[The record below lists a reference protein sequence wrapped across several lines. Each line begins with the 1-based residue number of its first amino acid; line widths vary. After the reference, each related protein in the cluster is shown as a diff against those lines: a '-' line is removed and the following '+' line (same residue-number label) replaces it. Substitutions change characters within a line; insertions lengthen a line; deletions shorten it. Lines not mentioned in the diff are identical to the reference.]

1 MSTGNTDPNN
11 KTQNSNTSKSP
22 AHNQNSGTVKFGRFV
37 VNHPWLVLLASLAL
51 LFAAMFGAKYLV
63 IKPDYRVFFAEDNPQ
78 LVAFDHIQD
87 TYDKADNVMMV
98 LTPKEGEVFRKDT
111 LKTIQWLTEQAWHV
125 PYSTR
130 VDSVTNYQHTWVTP
144 EDEDYMLVGALLCV
158 PAKSADFDSTCEHES
173 ATPEVIDGLSQ
184 RDLDRL
190 ENIVKTEPQVV
201 NRMINPEGTVTAV
214 NITVQM
220 PDDKDLE
227 GLEGDELAQKKT
239 EILTAGQIVADYVRD
254 LQAQVEERNPNLE
267 VRLTGVVM
275 MNTAF
280 AETGLGDMMTLTPI
294 MLLLVIPLALFFMV
308 RSISGT
314 IGSVLIIIFS
324 IAGAMGMEGW
334 LGIFLT
340 APVFSVPTVVAT
352 MAVADSVHLLVT
364 YMQNLRNGLDKK
376 DAMVESIR
384 INMMPIFLTSITTVI
399 GFLTM
404 NFSDVPPLRDLGN
417 VVAMGVTFAFIFS
430 ITFLPAFITLLPTKV
445 PSARSAK
452 HEKMD
457 QFADFVVAK
466 RKMLLPVMAVI
477 CVGVIAFLPK
487 NELNDE
493 FVKYFDETIDFRV
506 DSDYTAEN
514 LTGLYTMF
522 YAVQSGKEN
531 GIHEPQFMST
541 LQEFVEFAE
550 SQPEVIHVQSYTD
563 VMKRLNKSMNA
574 DRDECY
580 ALPEASLEEN
590 CNEVLKEPE
599 EGTDLNTRIRE
610 LTAQF
615 TLMYEMS
622 LPKGMDLNNQVS
634 SDKGGTRIQIA
645 LHNLSSV
652 EVLALEET
660 FAQWFEENAPQYE
673 VQGSSPAVMF
683 AHVGQ
688 NNIYSMLEGTAWAL
702 VLISLLLI
710 FALRSLKLG
719 LLSLI
724 PNIVPMAVA
733 FGIWAIFQGQVG
745 MGLSVVTGMTLGI
758 VVDDTVHFLS
768 KYLRARREK
777 GLDSHEAV
785 KYAFQTVGMALTVT
799 TIVLVLGFLVL
810 GMSHYV
816 MNSHMGILTAI
827 TLAAA
832 LIIDFLLLPPLL
844 MLLEPKKKNKRINSL
859 KTID

>member
-1 MSTGNTDPNN
+1 MSNQERSNN
-11 KTQNSNTSKSP
+11 NASSKESSKTI
-22 AHNQNSGTVKFGRFV
+22 RFAKYV
-37 VNHPWLVLLASLAL
+37 VNHPWLVLLASIIL
-51 LFAAMFGAKYLV
+51 LLGAMYGARFLE
-63 IKPDYRVFFAEDNPQ
+63 IKPDYRVFFDEDNPQ
-78 LVAFDHIQD
+78 LIAFDHIQD
-87 TYDKADNVMMV
+87 TYNKADNVMMV
-98 LTPKEGEVFRKDT
+98 LTPKEGRVFDKST
-111 LKTIQWLTEQAWHV
+111 LKTVQWLTEEAWQT

-130 VDSVTNYQHTWVTP
+130 VDSITNYQHTWVTP

-158 PAKSADFDSTCEHES
+158 PAKSADFDSTCEHQS
-173 ATPEVIDGLSQ
+173 VTPDMIDDLSEKQ
-184 RDLDRL
+184 LERL
-190 ENIVKTEPQVV
+190 ENIVVNEPQVV

-227 GLEGDELAQKKT
+227 GLEGEAWKEKKL
-239 EILTAGQIVADYVRD
+239 EILTATKKVADHVRQ
-254 LQAQVEERNPNLE
+254 LQKQVEERNPNLE

-308 RSISGT
+308 RSVSGT
-314 IGSVLIIIFS
+314 IGSVLVIIFS
-324 IAGAMGMEGW
+324 IAGAMGVEGW

-364 YMQNLRNGLDKK
+364 YMQNLRNGMGKQ

-404 NFSDVPPLRDLGN
+404 NFSDVPPLQDLGN
-417 VVAMGVTFAFIFS
+417 VVAVGVIFAFIFS
-430 ITFLPAFITLLPTKV
+430 ITFLPAFTMLMPTKV
-445 PSARSAK
+445 APGRSTK

-466 RKMLLPVMAVI
+466 RKLLLPLMTVV
-477 CVGVIAFLPK
+477 CVGIIAFLPK

-506 DSDYTAEN
+506 DSDYTTEH

-522 YAVQSGKEN
+522 YSVQSGSEN
-531 GIHEPQFMST
+531 GIHEPKFMAT
-541 LQEFVEFAE
+541 LQDFVEYAE
-550 SQPEVIHVQSYTD
+550 AQPEVIHVQSYTD

-580 ALPEASLEEN
+580 ALPEKSLSEN

-599 EGTDLNTRIRE
+599 EGVELNTRIRE

-622 LPKGMDLNNQVS
+622 LPKGMDLTNQVS
-634 SDKGGTRIQIA
+634 SDKAGTRVQIA
-645 LHNLSSV
+645 LHNLSSL
-652 EVLALEET
+652 EVLALEER
-660 FAQWFEENAPQYE
+660 FATWFKQNAPQYE
-673 VQGSSPAVMF
+673 VLGSSPGVMF

-688 NNIYSMLEGTAWAL
+688 NNIYSMLKGTAWAL
-702 VLISLLLI
+702 VLISLLLMI
-710 FALRSLKLG
+710 ALKSFKLG

-724 PNIVPMAVA
+724 PNIIPMAVA
-733 FGIWAIFQGQVG
+733 FGIWGIFQGQVG

-777 GLDSHEAV
+777 GLDSHQAV

-844 MLLEPKKKNKRINSL
+844 MLVDRKNRSKKV
-859 KTID
+859 

>member
-1 MSTGNTDPNN
+1 MS
-11 KTQNSNTSKSP
+11 KTTNQEQNISKHSNQQTR
-22 AHNQNSGTVKFGRFV
+22 TVKFGRFV
-37 VNHPWLVLLASLAL
+37 VNHPWSVLIASLLL
-51 LFAAMFGAKYLV
+51 LFGAMYGAKFLE

-87 TYDKADNVMMV
+87 TYDKADNAMIV
-98 LTPKEGEVFRKDT
+98 LTPKEGRVFSRET
-111 LKTIQWLTEQAWHV
+111 LKTIQWLTEKAWHT

-173 ATPEVIDGLSQ
+173 VTPEMIDGMSQ
-184 RDLDRL
+184 DQLERL
-190 ENIVKTEPQVV
+190 EQIVLNEPQVV
-201 NRMINPEGTVTAV
+201 NRMINPKSSVTAV
-214 NITVQM
+214 NITVQV

-227 GLEGDELAQKKT
+227 GLEGEEREKKKT
-239 EILTAGQIVADYVRD
+239 EIMTATQKVADFVRD
-254 LQAQVEERNPNLE
+254 LKAQVEERNPNLE

-308 RSISGT
+308 RSVSGT

-364 YMQNLRNGLDKK
+364 YMQSLRHGMAKK
-376 DAMVESIR
+376 EAMVESIR

-404 NFSDVPPLRDLGN
+404 NFSDVPPLQDLGN

-430 ITFLPAFITLLPTKV
+430 ITFLPAFIMLLPTKV
-445 PSARSAK
+445 SSGRSAK

-466 RKMLLPVMAVI
+466 RKVLLPLMTVVCI
-477 CVGVIAFLPK
+477 GIIAFLPK

-493 FVKYFDETIDFRV
+493 FVKYFDKTIDFRV

-522 YAVQSGKEN
+522 YSIQGEEEN
-531 GIHEPQFMST
+531 GIHEPKFMST
-541 LQEFVEFAE
+541 LQAFVKFAE
-550 SQPEVIHVQSYTD
+550 QQPEVIHVQSYTD

-574 DRDECY
+574 DREECY
-580 ALPEASLEEN
+580 ALPEKSLNEN
-590 CNEVLKEPE
+590 CNQVLKEPE

-634 SDKGGTRIQIA
+634 SDKAGTRVQIA
-645 LHNLSSV
+645 LHNLSSI
-652 EVLALEET
+652 EVLALEEK
-660 FAQWFEENAPQYE
+660 FSQWFEQNAPDYE

-777 GLDSHEAV
+777 GLDSHAAV

-844 MLLEPKKKNKRINSL
+844 MLLDRKKAK
-859 KTID
+859 

>member
-1 MSTGNTDPNN
+1 MS
-11 KTQNSNTSKSP
+11 KTTNQEQNISKHSNQQTR
-22 AHNQNSGTVKFGRFV
+22 TVKFGRFV
-37 VNHPWLVLLASLAL
+37 VNHPWFVLIASLLL
-51 LFAAMFGAKYLV
+51 LFGAMYGAKFLE

-87 TYDKADNVMMV
+87 TYDKADNAMIV
-98 LTPKEGEVFRKDT
+98 LTPKEGGVFSKET
-111 LKTIQWLTEQAWHV
+111 LKTIQWLTEKAWHT

-173 ATPEVIDGLSQ
+173 VTPEMIDGMSQ
-184 RDLDRL
+184 DQLERL
-190 ENIVKTEPQVV
+190 EQIVLKEPQVV
-201 NRMINPEGTVTAV
+201 NRMINPQSSVTAV
-214 NITVQM
+214 NITVQV

-227 GLEGDELAQKKT
+227 GLEGEEREKKKT
-239 EILTAGQIVADYVRD
+239 EIMTATQKVADFVRD
-254 LQAQVEERNPNLE
+254 LKAQVEERNPNLE

-308 RSISGT
+308 RSVSGT

-364 YMQNLRNGLDKK
+364 YMQSLRHGMAKK
-376 DAMVESIR
+376 EAMVESIR

-404 NFSDVPPLRDLGN
+404 NFSDVPPLQDLGN

-430 ITFLPAFITLLPTKV
+430 ITFLPAFIMLLPTKV
-445 PSARSAK
+445 SSGRSAK

-466 RKMLLPVMAVI
+466 RKMLLPLMTVI
-477 CVGVIAFLPK
+477 CVGIIAFLPK

-493 FVKYFDETIDFRV
+493 FVKYFDKTIDFRV

-522 YAVQSGKEN
+522 YSIQGEEEN
-531 GIHEPQFMST
+531 GIHEPKFMST
-541 LQEFVEFAE
+541 LQAFVKFAE
-550 SQPEVIHVQSYTD
+550 QQPEVIHVQSYTD

-574 DRDECY
+574 DREECY
-580 ALPEASLEEN
+580 ALPEKSLNEN
-590 CNEVLKEPE
+590 CNQVLKEPE

-634 SDKGGTRIQIA
+634 SDKAGTRVQIA
-645 LHNLSSV
+645 LHNLSSI
-652 EVLALEET
+652 EVLALEEK
-660 FAQWFEENAPQYE
+660 FSQWFEQNAPDYE

-777 GLDSHEAV
+777 GLDSHAAV

-844 MLLEPKKKNKRINSL
+844 MLLDRKKAK
-859 KTID
+859 

>member
-1 MSTGNTDPNN
+1 MY
-11 KTQNSNTSKSP
+11 
-22 AHNQNSGTVKFGRFV
+22 
-37 VNHPWLVLLASLAL
+37 
-51 LFAAMFGAKYLV
+51 GAKFLE

-87 TYDKADNVMMV
+87 TYDKADNAMIV
-98 LTPKEGEVFRKDT
+98 LTPKEGGVFSKET
-111 LKTIQWLTEQAWHV
+111 LKTIQWLTEKAWHT

-173 ATPEVIDGLSQ
+173 VTPEMIDGMSQ
-184 RDLDRL
+184 DQLERL
-190 ENIVKTEPQVV
+190 EQIVLNEPQVV
-201 NRMINPEGTVTAV
+201 NRMINPQSSVTAV
-214 NITVQM
+214 NITVQV

-227 GLEGDELAQKKT
+227 GLEGEEREKKKT
-239 EILTAGQIVADYVRD
+239 EIMTATQKVADFVRD
-254 LQAQVEERNPNLE
+254 LKAQVEERNPNLE

-308 RSISGT
+308 RSVSGT

-364 YMQNLRNGLDKK
+364 YMQSLRHGMAKK
-376 DAMVESIR
+376 EAMVESIR

-404 NFSDVPPLRDLGN
+404 NFSDVPPLQDLGN

-430 ITFLPAFITLLPTKV
+430 ITFLPAFIMLLPTKV
-445 PSARSAK
+445 SSGRSAK

-466 RKMLLPVMAVI
+466 RKVLLPIMTVVCI
-477 CVGVIAFLPK
+477 GIIAFLPK

-493 FVKYFDETIDFRV
+493 FVKYFDKTIDFRV

-522 YAVQSGKEN
+522 YSIQGEKEN
-531 GIHEPQFMST
+531 GIHEPKFMST
-541 LQEFVEFAE
+541 LQAFVKFAE
-550 SQPEVIHVQSYTD
+550 QQPEVIHVQSYTD

-574 DRDECY
+574 DREECY
-580 ALPEASLEEN
+580 ALPEKSLNEN
-590 CNEVLKEPE
+590 CNQVLKEAE

-634 SDKGGTRIQIA
+634 SDKAGTRVQIA
-645 LHNLSSV
+645 LHNLSSI
-652 EVLALEET
+652 EVLALEEK
-660 FAQWFEENAPQYE
+660 FSQWFEQNAPDYE

-777 GLDSHEAV
+777 GLDSHAAV

-844 MLLEPKKKNKRINSL
+844 MLLDRKKAK
-859 KTID
+859 

>member
-1 MSTGNTDPNN
+1 MSDTTDLE
-11 KTQNSNTSKSP
+11 KKNSERNTSPQNNSSN
-22 AHNQNSGTVKFGRFV
+22 NQRTVKFGRFV
-37 VNHPWLVLLASLAL
+37 VNHPWLVLLASLIL
-51 LFAAMFGAKYLV
+51 LFAAMYGAKFLE

-98 LTPKEGEVFRKDT
+98 LTPKEGKVFDKST
-111 LKTIQWLTEQAWHV
+111 LKTVQWLTEKAWHT

-158 PAKSADFDSTCEHES
+158 PAKSADFDSTCEHD
-173 ATPEVIDGLSQ
+173 AVTPTMIDGLGSKQ
-184 RDLDRL
+184 LTRL
-190 ENIVKTEPQVV
+190 ENIVINEPQVV

-227 GLEGDELAQKKT
+227 GLEGEARDTKKE
-239 EILTAGQIVADYVRD
+239 EILTAGQKVADYVRD

-314 IGSVLIIIFS
+314 IGSVLVIIFS
-324 IAGAMGMEGW
+324 IAGAMGVEGW

-364 YMQNLRNGLDKK
+364 YMQNLRQGLDKK

-404 NFSDVPPLRDLGN
+404 NFSDVPPLQDLGN
-417 VVAMGVTFAFIFS
+417 VVAIGVTFAFIFS
-430 ITFLPAFITLLPTKV
+430 VTFLPALITLLPTKV
-445 PSARSAK
+445 PSGRSAK

-466 RKMLLPVMAVI
+466 RKLLLPLMVAI
-477 CVGVIAFLPK
+477 CIGVIAFLPK

-531 GIHEPQFMST
+531 GIHEPKFMAT
-541 LQEFVEFAE
+541 LQDFVEFAE
-550 SQPEVIHVQSYTD
+550 AQPEVIHVQSYTD

-580 ALPEASLEEN
+580 ALPESSLTEN
-590 CNEVLKEPE
+590 CNQVLKEPE
-599 EGTDLNTRIRE
+599 EGTDLNTRVRE

-634 SDKGGTRIQIA
+634 SDKGGTRVQIA

-660 FAQWFEENAPQYE
+660 FAEWFEKHAPEYD

-724 PNIVPMAVA
+724 PNIIPMAVA

-844 MLLEPKKKNKRINSL
+844 MLLELKKKKQTN
-859 KTID
+859 

>member
-1 MSTGNTDPNN
+1 MS
-11 KTQNSNTSKSP
+11 KTTNQEQNISKHSNQQTR
-22 AHNQNSGTVKFGRFV
+22 TVKFGRFV
-37 VNHPWLVLLASLAL
+37 VNHPWFVLIASLLL
-51 LFAAMFGAKYLV
+51 LFGAMYGAKFLE

-87 TYDKADNVMMV
+87 TYDKADNAMIV
-98 LTPKEGEVFRKDT
+98 LTPKEGGVFSKET
-111 LKTIQWLTEQAWHV
+111 LKTIQWLTEKAWHT

-173 ATPEVIDGLSQ
+173 VTPEMIDGMSQ
-184 RDLDRL
+184 DQLERL
-190 ENIVKTEPQVV
+190 EQIVLNEPQVV
-201 NRMINPEGTVTAV
+201 NRMINPQSSVTAV
-214 NITVQM
+214 NITVQV

-227 GLEGDELAQKKT
+227 GLEGEEREKKKT
-239 EILTAGQIVADYVRD
+239 EIMTATQKVADFVRD
-254 LQAQVEERNPNLE
+254 LKAQVEERNPNLE

-308 RSISGT
+308 RSVSGT

-364 YMQNLRNGLDKK
+364 YMQSLRHGMAKK
-376 DAMVESIR
+376 EAMVESIR

-404 NFSDVPPLRDLGN
+404 NFSDVPPLQDLGN

-430 ITFLPAFITLLPTKV
+430 ITFLPAFIMLLPTKV
-445 PSARSAK
+445 SSGRSAK

-466 RKMLLPVMAVI
+466 RKVLLPIMTVVCI
-477 CVGVIAFLPK
+477 GIIAFLPK

-493 FVKYFDETIDFRV
+493 FVKYFDKTIDFRV

-522 YAVQSGKEN
+522 YSIQGEKEN
-531 GIHEPQFMST
+531 GIHEPKFMST
-541 LQEFVEFAE
+541 LQAFVKFAE
-550 SQPEVIHVQSYTD
+550 QQPEVIHVQSYTD

-574 DRDECY
+574 DREECY
-580 ALPEASLEEN
+580 ALPEKSLNEN
-590 CNEVLKEPE
+590 CNQVLKEAE

-634 SDKGGTRIQIA
+634 SDKAGTRVQIA
-645 LHNLSSV
+645 LHNLSSI
-652 EVLALEET
+652 EVLALEEK
-660 FAQWFEENAPQYE
+660 FSQWFEQNAPDYE

-777 GLDSHEAV
+777 GLDSHAAV

-844 MLLEPKKKNKRINSL
+844 MLLDRKKAK
-859 KTID
+859 

>member
-1 MSTGNTDPNN
+1 MPDHSSDNN
-11 KTQNSNTSKSP
+11 KKSS
-22 AHNQNSGTVKFGRFV
+22 HLTKTDNNTVKFGRFV
-37 VNHPWLVLLASLAL
+37 VNHRWLVLISSIL
-51 LFAAMFGAKYLV
+51 LLVAAVYGARFLE

-78 LVAFDHIQD
+78 LMAFDHIQD
-87 TYDKADNVMMV
+87 TYDKADNAMMV
-98 LTPKEGEVFRKDT
+98 LTPKEGKVFDKET
-111 LKTIQWLTEQAWHV
+111 LKTIQWLTDQAWQT

-173 ATPEVIDGLSQ
+173 VTPTMIDEMTPKQLE
-184 RDLDRL
+184 RL
-190 ENIVKTEPQVV
+190 ENIVLNEPQVV
-201 NRMINPEGTVTAV
+201 NRMINPEGSVAAV
-214 NITVQM
+214 NITVQT
-220 PDDKDLE
+220 PSDLDLE
-227 GLEGDELAQKKT
+227 GLEGEERQAKKV
-239 EILTAGQIVADYVRD
+239 EVLTAGQKVADYVRD
-254 LQAQVEERNPNLE
+254 LQAQVEERNPNME

-280 AETGLGDMMTLTPI
+280 AETGMGDMMTLTPI
-294 MLLLVIPLALFFMV
+294 MLLLVIPLALFFMI

-324 IAGAMGMEGW
+324 ILGAMGVEGW
-334 LGIFLT
+334 LGIYLT

-364 YMQNLRNGLDKK
+364 YIHNMRHGMNKN
-376 DAMVESIR
+376 DAMVESLR
-384 INMMPIFLTSITTVI
+384 INMMPIFLTSVTTVI

-417 VVAMGVTFAFIFS
+417 VVAIGVTFAFIFS
-430 ITFLPAFITLLPTKV
+430 LTFLPAFILLLPTKT
-445 PSARSAK
+445 PKAASAK
-452 HEKMD
+452 HQKMD

-466 RKMLLPVMAVI
+466 RKILLPVMVVV
-477 CVGVIAFLPK
+477 CVGIIAFLPK

-506 DSDYTAEN
+506 DSDYTADN

-522 YAVQSGKEN
+522 YSVQSEKDG
-531 GIHEPQFMST
+531 GIHQPEFMAT
-541 LQEFVEFAE
+541 LQSFVDFAE
-550 SQPEVIHVQSYTD
+550 QQPEVIHVQSYTD

-580 ALPEASLEEN
+580 SLPETSLKAD
-590 CNEVLKEPE
+590 CNQVLKDPE
-599 EGTDLNTRIRE
+599 EGVELGTRIRE

-634 SDKGGTRIQIA
+634 SDKAGTRVQLA
-645 LHNLSSV
+645 LHNLSSI
-652 EVLALEET
+652 ELLALEDK
-660 FAQWFEENAPQYE
+660 FAKWFEDNAPSYKVE
-673 VQGSSPAVMF
+673 GSSPAVMF

-702 VLISLLLI
+702 LLISLLLI

-724 PNIVPMAVA
+724 PNIIPMAVA

-844 MLLEPKKKNKRINSL
+844 MLLEPKKGKAS
-859 KTID
+859 KTD